1 MPKFILG
8 HVRGRSR
15 VDGKWIRIK
24 INRITWNWVS
34 NKIDS
39 SFDEEEKEMPIPT
52 LHCGCDGCINKE
64 SIGFHWKVENGTASL
79 SRGWFAVL
87 LVVANGWRVAWRI
100 SNTVMQTEWKRRKL
114 WVGGWH
120 KKNII
125 ESINLNSVYKRYCC
139 HLEDHVV
146 RCLLCLPASPTVGT
160 LSLLFFCY
168 FPHRPWR
175 QTAVDVNIIK
185 WSLVLS
191 FIHVCKRDTTLS
203 LYPCGL
209 L

>member
-8 HVRGRSR
+8 PVRGHSG

-39 SFDEEEKEMPIPT
+39 SFVEEEKEMPIPT
-52 LHCGCDGCINKE
+52 LQSVINKE

-100 SNTVMQTEWKRRKL
+100 SNTVMQTEWKRRRL
-114 WVGGWH
+114 WVGGCH
-120 KKNII
+120 KEDII
-125 ESINLNSVYKRYCC
+125 ESINLNWVYKRYCC

-146 RCLLCLPASPTVGT
+146 RCLLCLPASPTIGT
-160 LSLLFFCY
+160 VSPLYFFSCY
-168 FPHRPWR
+168 FPHRP
-175 QTAVDVNIIK
+175 
-185 WSLVLS
+185 
-191 FIHVCKRDTTLS
+191 
-203 LYPCGL
+203 
-209 L
+209 